1 MLNLSTIAPNRSKSR
16 GVSLIEALVT
26 ITVVA
31 IIVGISIPVISSIL
45 QRSQESAA
53 RRNAQAIAGLAN
65 SASAAGNTEISS
77 AASKEAA
84 LELLTFG
91 VTGEGPFSDSMFIVN
106 IDRNNREQTL
116 KFLVLRGGKLEFD
129 PPVE

>member
-1 MLNLSTIAPNRSKSR
+1 MLKLSTIAPNRSELR
-16 GVSLIEALVT
+16 RVSLIEALVS
-26 ITVVA
+26 ISVVA